1 MVRPVCVGYIGQLA
15 YSSVAAAGS
24 CGICHLADVVSA
36 VRHHDGDM
44 DNRLTRTSESPMA
57 QVPVVAATLPDGTV
71 TLLMTDVEGSTVLW
85 EADPAAMAVA
95 MARHDELMRA
105 AIDLHGGVRPVEQG
119 EGDSVV
125 AAFRS
130 ATDAVAC
137 ALDVQR
143 AFAAENWSGG
153 TPIKVRMAVHTGQI
167 MLRDSGN
174 YFGPTIIRCARLRS
188 LASGGQVLVSA
199 TTRTVVA
206 EAHESEVDFLDVG
219 SHHLKGFDRSERV
232 WQLTHPELE
241 REFPLIRSVGAA
253 LTNLPASLST
263 FVGRESE
270 VNVIRRAIADN
281 RLVTLTGAGGCGKT
295 RLACEVGSAELGAFD
310 DGVWIVELAAVASG
324 NLVAHAIA
332 GAFGIREEFGRP
344 MIDTL
349 AGQLQALTTLIVID
363 NCEQVLGDVSTVVER
378 LLQQCPAVRV
388 ITTSREA
395 LGLVGEV
402 TWRVPSLD
410 ESTGIELFV
419 QRARS
424 ARPGFDP
431 TSAELSVIGDIVAR
445 LDGIPLAIELAAAR
459 VRMMS
464 PDRIAGAIDDRF
476 RLLTGGSRTAMA
488 RQQTLEASVEWSYD
502 LLDEAEQLLA
512 RRLSVMHGFTLEAAE
527 EIAGDDLLDR
537 YAVLDVLTR
546 LVDKSIVQ
554 FGRPDVGYRFLETV
568 RQYLQRRL
576 LESGE
581 MTSVRERHLDYFL
594 SLAETA
600 APDVAFGESAA
611 LLSILE
617 SENDNLELALEFA
630 DGSNRREQA
639 LRLATALTLFWEL
652 RGHLGRAGRWFARL
666 LDQPDVEPTRHRARA
681 CWGAAHVA
689 LYGGDFETMTVRAP
703 EALEIAEQAGD
714 DWALARALNTLGFA
728 TGVMTPYE
736 APPLLERSIEL
747 GLRSGDHW
755 SVLNSR
761 KMLTVTCWVTHD
773 DVAAADDLEQLRLDA
788 TRLDAAYFLA
798 WYHGLVGMFLARR
811 GDVTAARL
819 NLETSIELCDG
830 FGEPIT
836 GSMVRA
842 WLWSVDIAQGKFTEA
857 EAESATLLQRAS
869 ATGGELA
876 VPDLLTNL
884 AWVAIARGDAAGAI
898 EILAP
903 RYTEYRE
910 HGIPY
915 SAVLVGTVL
924 ASARRR
930 VGDRDAAIELLD
942 DLAGLASG
950 FDNHWMLA
958 RIELERSCVAMERDD
973 LDLAERQVHDALATL
988 VRMGQRLDVATALDL
1003 LGCLARRA
1011 ESEVEAVRVFAA
1023 AAGLRDVMS
1032 VVPLPPDAEFVRA
1045 EADLVR
1051 ESLGEEDFARHWAE
1065 GSALTLDEAVE
1076 YVSRARGERKRPSSG
1091 WASLTTTELRVVELV
1106 AEGLTNPQIAEKMFI
1121 ARGTVKVHLGHIFTK
1136 LGVVSRSELAA
1147 QAARRSPA

>member
-1 MVRPVCVGYIGQLA
+1 
-15 YSSVAAAGS
+15 
-24 CGICHLADVVSA
+24 
-36 VRHHDGDM
+36 M
-44 DNRLTRTSESPMA
+44 DNSLTRTSESPMA
-57 QVPVVAATLPDGTV
+57 QVPVAAATLPDGTV

-85 EADPAAMAVA
+85 EADPAAMAAV

-125 AAFRS
+125 AAFRG

-143 AFAAENWSGG
+143 AFAAETWFGG
-153 TPIKVRMAVHTGQI
+153 PPIRVRMAVHTGQI

-188 LASGGQVLVSA
+188 LAVGGQVLVSA

-206 EAHESEVDFLDVG
+206 EAHESDVDFLDVG
-219 SHHLKGFDRSERV
+219 SHHLKGFDRPERV
-232 WQLTHPELE
+232 WQLIHPELE
-241 REFPLIRSVGAA
+241 REFPPIRSVGAPP
-253 LTNLPASLST
+253 TNLPAQLST

-270 VNVIRRAIADN
+270 LDVIRRAIADN

-295 RLACEVGSAELGAFD
+295 RLAFEAGSAEIVTFD
-310 DGVWIVELAAVASG
+310 DGVWAVELAAVTSG
-324 NLVAHAIA
+324 DLVAHAIA
-332 GAFGIREEFGRP
+332 AVFGIREEFGRP

-349 AGQLQALTTLIVID
+349 AEQLQGLATLVVID
-363 NCEQVLGDVSTVVER
+363 NCEQVLGDVSAVVDR
-378 LLQQCPAVRV
+378 LLQQCPMVRV
-388 ITTSREA
+388 LATSREA
-395 LGLVGEV
+395 LGLTGEV

-431 TSAELSVIGDIVAR
+431 TAAEVSVIGDIVAR

-464 PDRIAGAIDDRF
+464 PARIAGAIEDRF
-476 RLLTGGSRTAMA
+476 RLLTGGNRTAMA

-527 EIAGDDLLDR
+527 EIAEDDLLDR

-554 FGRPDVGYRFLETV
+554 FGRPEVGYRFLETV

-581 MTSVRERHLDYFL
+581 MTTVRERHLGYFL
-594 SLAETA
+594 SLAEAA

-611 LLSILE
+611 LLSMLE

-630 DGSNRREQA
+630 DGSGRREQA

-666 LDQPDVEPTRHRARA
+666 LDQSDVEPTSHRARA

-689 LYGGDFETMTVRAP
+689 LYSGDFETMQIRAP
-703 EALEIAEQAGD
+703 EALELAEQVGD

-728 TGVMTPYE
+728 TGVMTPHE

-747 GLRSGDHW
+747 GRRSGDDW

-761 KMLTVTCWVTHD
+761 KMLTVTCWATHD
-773 DVAAADDLEQLRLDA
+773 DVASADDLEQLRVDA

-811 GDVTAARL
+811 GEVDEARS
-819 NLETSIELCDG
+819 NLQMSIELCDG

-836 GSMVRA
+836 GSMARA
-842 WLWSVDIAQGKFTEA
+842 WLWSVDIAQGNYADA
-857 EAESATLLQRAS
+857 EVESAALLQRAS
-869 ATGGELA
+869 ASGGELA

-884 AWVAIARGDAAGAI
+884 GHVAIARGDAPGAA
-898 EILAP
+898 ELLAP
-903 RYTEYRE
+903 VFAEHRE

-930 VGDRDAAIELLD
+930 MGQLDAATELLD
-942 DLAGLASG
+942 DLAELASG
-950 FDNHWMLA
+950 FDNQWMLA
-958 RIELERSCVAMERDD
+958 LIDLERSCIAMERDD
-973 LDLAERQVHDALATL
+973 LDLAERQVHAALATL
-988 VRMGQRLDVATALDL
+988 VRMGQRPDVATALDL
-1003 LGCLARRA
+1003 LGCVARRA
-1011 ESEVEAVRVFAA
+1011 ESEVEAVRCFAA
-1023 AAGLRDVMS
+1023 AAALRDVMGI
-1032 VVPLPPDAEFVRA
+1032 VALPPDAELVRN

-1051 ESLGEEDFARHWAE
+1051 ELLGDDDVARHWAE
-1065 GSALTLDEAVE
+1065 GYALTMDEAVE

-1091 WASLTTTELRVVELV
+1091 WASLTPTELRVVELV

-1147 QAARRSPA
+1147 QAARRTPA